1 MPRATPGRWLAV
13 LGWAVLRWAALPCA
27 AQSAVP
33 PVRGGML
40 VSTAWLAA
48 HAKDPD
54 LVVLHVAD
62 TFADYRRGHIPG
74 ARFLATAKFIEN
86 GGKLGSELPPVEGLA
101 KAFGELG
108 VSAKSRVVLYTT
120 AWPPTAARA
129 WFTLDVLGLGDR
141 AALLDGG
148 VEQWLAEDRP
158 VTQALP
164 AFPPASLE
172 PRARPEARA
181 TLEEVRRALD
191 APGGPSC
198 RLVDSRPASR
208 FQAGHLPGAANLY
221 WKDTLESDEHP
232 VLLPAEKLRALL
244 AARGLKPGTKVVTY
258 CEVGLQASHGY
269 FLLKYLGYDA
279 AMYDGSYQEWSAAK
293 LPVVTGEK

>member
-1 MPRATPGRWLAV
+1 MPRLSSGLLLAV
-13 LGWAVLRWAALPCA
+13 FSCAALPCA
-27 AQSAVP
+27 AQPAAP
-33 PVRGGML
+33 AVRGGML

-54 LVVLHVAD
+54 LVLLHVAD

-74 ARFLATAKFIEN
+74 ARFLATGKFIDN
-86 GGKLGSELPPVEGLA
+86 AGKLGSELPPVEALA
-101 KAFGELG
+101 KAFGDLG
-108 VSAKSRVVLYTT
+108 VTAKSRVVVYTT

-129 WFTLDVLGLGDR
+129 WFTLDALGLGDR

-164 AFPPASLE
+164 PFAPAALV
-172 PRARPEARA
+172 PRPKLEARA
-181 TLEEVRRALD
+181 TLEDVRKALD
-191 APGGPSC
+191 APGGPAC
-198 RLVDSRPASR
+198 RMVDSRPASR
-208 FQAGHLPGAANLY
+208 FQAGHLAGAATLY

-232 VLLPAEKLRALL
+232 VLLPVEKLRALL
-244 AARGLKPGTKVVTY
+244 AAKGLLPDRKAITY

-293 LPVVTGEK
+293 LPVVAGEK